1 MLGCYAKAKAYFER
15 HHESK
20 DYQVAYGAKEYID
33 RYFSN
38 PEFSIEDISKEL
50 LINQTYLR
58 RMFKSEMNM
67 TISEYMTECR
77 VKKARELLEEGTY
90 KVSAI
95 SDMVGYNDVS
105 YFSKCFKKF
114 YGISPNA
121 VNSKK

>member
-1 MLGCYAKAKAYFER
+1 
-15 HHESK
+15 
-20 DYQVAYGAKEYID
+20 
-33 RYFSN
+33 
-38 PEFSIEDISKEL
+38 
-50 LINQTYLR
+50 
-58 RMFKSEMNM
+58 MFKSEMNM